1 MHDGTVFDFDKDL
14 ISEDITLYA
23 LWSTTKYYTVTF
35 DSEGGSSVPL
45 QRVKENKKAI
55 KPVDP
60 KKSGY
65 IFQGWVTDDNKEFS
79 FTTPVTSDMILT
91 AKWQRYT
98 HQVSFDSNGGSPVN
112 TETIGDG
119 DTAIKPGNPTY
130 PSDDY

>member
-65 IFQGWVTDDNKEFS
+65 NFRAG
-79 FTTPVTSDMILT
+79 
-91 AKWQRYT
+91 
-98 HQVSFDSNGGSPVN
+98 
-112 TETIGDG
+112 
-119 DTAIKPGNPTY
+119 
-130 PSDDY
+130 